1 MFFSRIFSSKLSLF
15 YPQIL
20 LESHKNMLEKSS
32 METNGCTVWLIGL
45 IGLII
50 SRRQK
55 KPLHSSLGKLGEELN
70 RDCFFILAYFYEN
83 CK

>member
-1 MFFSRIFSSKLSLF
+1 
-15 YPQIL
+15 
-20 LESHKNMLEKSS
+20 MLEKSS
-32 METNGCTVWLIGL
+32 METNGCTVWLIGFIGL
-45 IGLII
+45 IGIII

-55 KPLHSSLGKLGEELN
+55 KTLHSSLGKLGEELN